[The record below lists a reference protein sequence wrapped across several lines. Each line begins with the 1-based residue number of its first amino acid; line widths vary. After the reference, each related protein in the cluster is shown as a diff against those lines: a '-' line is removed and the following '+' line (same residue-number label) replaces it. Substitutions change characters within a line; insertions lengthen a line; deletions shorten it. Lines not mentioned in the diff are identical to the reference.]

1 MLQVMFPGFE
11 PLDVFGPLEILFW
24 MSYYYNIT
32 LSVVSFV
39 KGPVNARPPSHNMR
53 PGMPQGHTDIMLGPT
68 TVATHT
74 FADAPD
80 LDLIIVPGG
89 MGNVALEEANNT
101 EMEAFLAARAPHASY
116 ILSVCTG
123 SVTLARAGL
132 LSGKRAT
139 TNKASWA
146 WVTDP
151 VVIWT
156 SSGVA
161 AGMDMMYAFMKHL
174 YGTDN
179 LDQVMNL
186 IEYAPHLDPHWDPF
200 SVVHKVPGADMN
212 ASLADCVVP
221 VSNEADMRHGR

>member
-1 MLQVMFPGFE
+1 MELHHPSLLTDSHVQ
-11 PLDVFGPLEILFW
+11 

-151 VVIWT
+151 VVVRILP
-156 SSGVA
+156 GFRA
-161 AGMDMMYAFMKHL
+161 RGGRKMAR
-174 YGTDN
+174 YGRARGWRREW
-179 LDQVMNL
+179 
-186 IEYAPHLDPHWDPF
+186 I
-200 SVVHKVPGADMN
+200 
-212 ASLADCVVP
+212 
-221 VSNEADMRHGR
+221 